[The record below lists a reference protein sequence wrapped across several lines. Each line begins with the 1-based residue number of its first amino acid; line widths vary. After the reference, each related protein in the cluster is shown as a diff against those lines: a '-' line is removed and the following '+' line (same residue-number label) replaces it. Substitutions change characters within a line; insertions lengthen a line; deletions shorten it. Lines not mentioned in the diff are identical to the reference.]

1 MGNAFQKFRNTLGS
15 LDWTKSQSDKF
26 FSTGNIEIE
35 GVNFYWGQFLNQF
48 FISKMFHWGS
58 DTEVGKIIYQ

>member
-1 MGNAFQKFRNTLGS
+1 MGNAFQKFRNTLGN

-26 FSTGNIEIE
+26 FSTGNIEFE

-48 FISKMFHWGS
+48 FISEMFH
-58 DTEVGKIIYQ
+58 